1 MYLFPPLP
9 TLLPYQTRMIDARA
23 GLRLEVLE
31 GCLWL
36 TRPGDATDRFVQAG
50 GSLELHECLV
60 LIQSEAPGAGLAVG
74 TACYRLVPLAD
85 ARSALAHSTPQRSV
99 RAPWRWWPIG
109 RPRLA

>member
-1 MYLFPPLP
+1 MSLFPPP
-9 TLLPYQTRMIDARA
+9 STLLPRQTRMIDARG

-50 GSLELHECLV
+50 ASLDLHQSQV
-60 LIQSEAPGAGLAVG
+60 LIQSDAPGARQVVG
-74 TACYRLVPLAD
+74 PACYRLVPLVDTQSPRPNRAPPP
-85 ARSALAHSTPQRSV
+85 AV
-99 RAPWRWWPIG
+99 RAPWRWWPFG